1 MARASRSLEPGRVAR
16 HGILILASL
25 GALFP
30 LYLMV
35 ANSFKTN
42 AGYLDSPLSPPT
54 SISTEAIRQAFGKG
68 DFPRWIL
75 NSLFVAACSVALSS
89 LLAILAAFAI
99 AGMRWRLRGVV
110 ENALIALMVIPPIV
124 MVIPLFRLWVDLKL
138 VYTYQGA
145 VIIYTGLMLPFSIFL
160 LANFFRGIPRSLAEA
175 ASIDGA
181 SRRRVLLSVVL
192 PLSKPALITLALVQ
206 GLWVWNELLIAVIF
220 LQGSADHS
228 TLMVGLTTLQNRY
241 QQNVPLTLAGMMLAT
256 IPVVV
261 AYAFGQRSLV
271 RGLTAGAVKG

>member
-1 MARASRSLEPGRVAR
+1 
-16 HGILILASL
+16 
-25 GALFP
+25 
-30 LYLMV
+30 
-35 ANSFKTN
+35 
-42 AGYLDSPLSPPT
+42 
-54 SISTEAIRQAFGKG
+54 
-68 DFPRWIL
+68 
-75 NSLFVAACSVALSS
+75 
-89 LLAILAAFAI
+89 
-99 AGMRWRLRGVV
+99 
-110 ENALIALMVIPPIV
+110 
-124 MVIPLFRLWVDLKL
+124 
-138 VYTYQGA
+138 
-145 VIIYTGLMLPFSIFL
+145 MLPFSIFL

-181 SRRRVLLSVVL
+181 SRTRVLLSVVL